1 MQSAV
6 GHFARGLG
14 AFSPAPSSVA
24 TGLHPQNG
32 HGFKVSAIACA
43 SLFRIFRYS
52 VVQQRAPCQPSV
64 HGELLP
70 ERGMKAP
77 SIEEDQQCRSKWNPS
92 PYSTFSSAQ

>member
-43 SLFRIFRYS
+43 SLFRIFPFL
-52 VVQQRAPCQPSV
+52 VKGQAPDPCGQ
-64 HGELLP
+64 L
-70 ERGMKAP
+70 AP
-77 SIEEDQQCRSKWNPS
+77 VRVCVFQ
-92 PYSTFSSAQ
+92 